1 MGIQVRGR
9 VHAGVGK
16 RMMGKAVMNM
26 GSVEY
31 VNDLFSLKGHVG
43 VVTGAS
49 RGIGLG
55 IAKVLTDAGAKVYN
69 LDVVSRS
76 SEEEISGEMTDVQVN
91 LMDREETK
99 QVIETIAE
107 KEGGLDF
114 LVNNA
119 GITYKCRAEEF
130 PADRYQRIQTLNL
143 ETVFELCKMC
153 YPYLKQSQHI
163 GRIVSISSMGAH
175 MGFSGVVPYCMTK
188 SGVTG
193 LTRGLAEEWKN
204 DNILVNSVAPGWV
217 LTRMNEEMFRENPDR
232 KEAALRKMM
241 LDRFAAPSDIGRMI
255 LFLLGKASSYC
266 TGQDFAVDGGA
277 LAHGF

>member
-1 MGIQVRGR
+1 MLNEKI
-9 VHAGVGK
+9 
-16 RMMGKAVMNM
+16 AVI
-26 GSVEY
+26 
-31 VNDLFSLKGHVG
+31 
-43 VVTGAS
+43 TGAS
-49 RGIGLG
+49 RGIGAA
-55 IAKVLTDAGAKVYN
+55 IAKKMAENGATVIINYQGSVQAAQALEAEIREKGGKAVTYKC
-69 LDVVSRS
+69 DVS
-76 SEEEISGEMTDVQVN
+76 DF
-91 LMDREETK
+91 DK
-99 QVIETIAE
+99 CE
-107 KEGGLDF
+107 KFIGDIVKEYGRIDI

-130 PADRYQRIQTLNL
+130 PADRYQRIQNLNL

>member
-1 MGIQVRGR
+1 MGIQVQGR

-119 GITYKCRAEEF
+119 GITYKCRPKNF
-130 PADRYQRIQTLNL
+130 PLTGTKEYRTL
-143 ETVFELCKMC
+143 TWK
-153 YPYLKQSQHI
+153 PYLNCVRCVI
-163 GRIVSISSMGAH
+163 
-175 MGFSGVVPYCMTK
+175 PT
-188 SGVTG
+188 
-193 LTRGLAEEWKN
+193 
-204 DNILVNSVAPGWV
+204 
-217 LTRMNEEMFRENPDR
+217 
-232 KEAALRKMM
+232 
-241 LDRFAAPSDIGRMI
+241 
-255 LFLLGKASSYC
+255 
-266 TGQDFAVDGGA
+266 
-277 LAHGF
+277 

>member
-1 MGIQVRGR
+1 MGIQVQGR

-114 LVNNA
+114 LV
-119 GITYKCRAEEF
+119 
-130 PADRYQRIQTLNL
+130 
-143 ETVFELCKMC
+143 
-153 YPYLKQSQHI
+153 
-163 GRIVSISSMGAH
+163 
-175 MGFSGVVPYCMTK
+175 
-188 SGVTG
+188 
-193 LTRGLAEEWKN
+193 
-204 DNILVNSVAPGWV
+204 
-217 LTRMNEEMFRENPDR
+217 
-232 KEAALRKMM
+232 
-241 LDRFAAPSDIGRMI
+241 
-255 LFLLGKASSYC
+255 
-266 TGQDFAVDGGA
+266 
-277 LAHGF
+277 